1 MEIVSASDIVRTDNW
16 RIAVYG
22 KPGVGK
28 TSSIK
33 FLNGKTL
40 ILALDNS
47 AKVLAG
53 MENVDVINFDR
64 SKPTEELIEF
74 TSELKN
80 LAKDYDNLVLDNVST
95 LEKDWFIEEARKTKN
110 GIRNEI
116 QDYST
121 WTNFFTRVISQIY
134 TADLNILITA
144 WEQQKPI
151 QTASGQQFN
160 QYAPTLR
167 DSVRD
172 TFMGLTDIVGRL
184 VVKND
189 GERGLILEGNDGMYA
204 KNRLDNRKGCKVE
217 DLFKFEV

>member
-1 MEIVSASDIVRTDNW
+1 MEIIKASELNRTVNW
-16 RIAVYG
+16 RIAIYG

-28 TSSIK
+28 TSAVK
-33 FLNGKTL
+33 YLPGKTL

-47 AKVLAG
+47 AKVLSG
-53 MENVDVINFDR
+53 QNNIDIINFDR
-64 SKPTEELIEF
+64 SKPTEELNSF
-74 TSELKN
+74 VKALDT
-80 LAKDYDNLVLDNVST
+80 LAGEYDNLILDNVST
-95 LEKDWFIEEARKTKN
+95 LEKDWFIEEGRKSKN

-121 WTNFFTRVISQIY
+121 WTNFFTRVISKIY

-144 WEQQKPI
+144 WESQKPI

-160 QYAPTLR
+160 QYSPALR

-184 VVKND
+184 VVKTD
-189 GERGLILEGNDGMYA
+189 GERGVILEGNDGMYA
-204 KNRLDNRKGCKVE
+204 KNRLDSRKGCKVE

>member
-1 MEIVSASDIVRTDNW
+1 MQIVKASEINKTDNW

-28 TSSIK
+28 TSVIK
-33 FLNGKTL
+33 YLPGKTL

-53 MENVDVINFDR
+53 LDNVDVINFDR
-64 SKPTEELIEF
+64 SKPTEELNEF
-74 TSELKN
+74 VKALGGLIKN
-80 LAKDYDNLVLDNVST
+80 YDNLVLDNVST
-95 LEKDWFIEEARKTKN
+95 LEKDWFIEEGRKSKN

-121 WTNFFTRVISQIY
+121 WTNFFTRVISKIY
-134 TADLNILITA
+134 TTDLNILVTA
-144 WEQQKPI
+144 WEEQKPI

-184 VVKND
+184 VVKTD